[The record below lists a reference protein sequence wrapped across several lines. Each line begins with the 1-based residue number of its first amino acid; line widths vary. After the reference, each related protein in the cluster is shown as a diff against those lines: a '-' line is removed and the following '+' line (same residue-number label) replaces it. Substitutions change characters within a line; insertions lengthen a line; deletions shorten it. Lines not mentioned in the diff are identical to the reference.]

1 MKKISE
7 TVGVAEALNRLQNIS
22 SAINNQNA
30 EDEFHFF
37 GLNVASQLRQ
47 LPLYEA
53 LGVQNEIQAILT
65 AARRRNM
72 YPNLSVLPNTSTQ
85 TYNNSPSNIQ
95 PITSTLSASNT
106 LTNILQSS
114 NSHILSYS
122 NIQPAGTC
130 ASNYSTLPPSNIQN
144 DADTRNAQSQQD
156 HSQINLLSEAWKLS

>member
-22 SAINNQNA
+22 SAINNRIA

-47 LPLYEA
+47 LPVYE
-53 LGVQNEIQAILT
+53 GVQNEIQATLT

-95 PITSTLSASNT
+95 PITLTLSASNT

-144 DADTRNAQSQQD
+144 DADTRNSQSQQD
-156 HSQINLLSEAWKLS
+156 HS

>member
-1 MKKISE
+1 MSFI
-7 TVGVAEALNRLQNIS
+7 
-22 SAINNQNA
+22 
-30 EDEFHFF
+30 FF

-122 NIQPAGTC
+122 NIQPGTC
-130 ASNYSTLPPSNIQN
+130 VSNYSTLPPSNIQN

>member
-22 SAINNQNA
+22 SAINNRNA

-95 PITSTLSASNT
+95 LITSTISASNT

-114 NSHILSYS
+114 NSHILSCS
-122 NIQPAGTC
+122 NIQPAGIC
-130 ASNYSTLPPSNIQN
+130 ASNYSTLSPSNIQN

-156 HSQINLLSEAWKLS
+156 HSQINLLNEAWKLS

>member
-22 SAINNQNA
+22 SAINNRNA
-30 EDEFHFF
+30 EDEFYFF

-95 PITSTLSASNT
+95 PITSTLSFEHANE
-106 LTNILQSS
+106 
-114 NSHILSYS
+114 H
-122 NIQPAGTC
+122 
-130 ASNYSTLPPSNIQN
+130 PSIF
-144 DADTRNAQSQQD
+144 
-156 HSQINLLSEAWKLS
+156 E

>member
-22 SAINNQNA
+22 SAINNRNT

-65 AARRRNM
+65 AVRRRNM
-72 YPNLSVLPNTSTQ
+72 YTLSVLTSK
-85 TYNNSPSNIQ
+85 YEH
-95 PITSTLSASNT
+95 
-106 LTNILQSS
+106 TNLQ
-114 NSHILSYS
+114 
-122 NIQPAGTC
+122 
-130 ASNYSTLPPSNIQN
+130 
-144 DADTRNAQSQQD
+144 
-156 HSQINLLSEAWKLS
+156 

>member
-1 MKKISE
+1 MKKIGE

-22 SAINNQNA
+22 STINNRNA
-30 EDEFHFF
+30 EDEFYFF

-85 TYNNSPSNIQ
+85 TYNNSALNIQ

-106 LTNILQSS
+106 QTNILQSS

-122 NIQPAGTC
+122 NIQPGTC

-156 HSQINLLSEAWKLS
+156 HSQIDLLSEAWKLS